1 MLEAENADKLG
12 TPFLYPSI
20 FVSSPS
26 GRNVHMEL
34 PVSRTNTLMILSI
47 GEKSVVK
54 RSQKKL
60 LYHAISVMLP
70 QINSSHADNAISVAA
85 YVPIKSSVVV
95 VFLW

>member
-1 MLEAENADKLG
+1 MLEEENADKLD

-20 FVSSPS
+20 SVSIPS
-26 GRNVHMEL
+26 ERNVHMEL
-34 PVSRTNTLMILSI
+34 SVFRTSTLIILSI
-47 GEKSVVK
+47 GRNRWVK

-60 LYHAISVMLP
+60 LYHEITGMLSE
-70 QINSSHADNAISVAA
+70 INSSHADNAISVAA